1 MNSNQTDLQRID
13 YRQIFPWVHLFRAF
27 RIAIDPRKLILA
39 GLALVVLAAGENL
52 FSYLPFWEAGS
63 KTSRDSTSDQTM
75 LSLPWNEPF
84 GYDVPPLTG
93 SDQAFELNSIL
104 DAPGSAL
111 LSIASNW
118 QLVLRPVR
126 EPLQS
131 TIMLFQGNLSWAGS
145 AVAWTRLLWL
155 LLVWG
160 LFGGAITR
168 IAAVQFARDQNIGL
182 VPALKFAVSR
192 YLSFVSA
199 PLVAVGFLGVLWLM
213 CVAAGLLARIPAVGD
228 VLLGLL
234 WIVPLLLGLGM
245 ALILIGGVPGWPLM
259 YATISTEDS
268 DAFDGFSR
276 SYSYV
281 YSKPWHYLW
290 YAIVAMI
297 YGSVVIFF
305 VITVASLVSYLAFWA
320 VSTGGGFKGI
330 VNIPEDVPTFLTWLN
345 QFSSNSVGELLSMLW
360 MQFWAVLVHGFV
372 YSYFWTSVTIMYFLL
387 RQSEDAVELDV
398 VSLPEDYQSHSEL
411 PLVGVAASD
420 LPVVERP
427 AQDEE
432 KSADATENSE
442 SDDKHDNEG
451 GT

>member
-1 MNSNQTDLQRID
+1 MNSNQTGLQRID
-13 YRQIFPWVHLFRAF
+13 YRRLFPWVHLFRAF
-27 RIAIDPRKLILA
+27 RIAVDPRKLILA
-39 GLALVVLAAGENL
+39 GMAIVTLAAGEAL

-63 KTSRDSTSDQTM
+63 EISEESTSDRLM
-75 LSLPWNEPF
+75 LIFPWQEPF
-84 GYDVPPLTG
+84 GYDVPSLTE
-93 SDQAFELNSIL
+93 SDQEFGLSPIL
-104 DAPGSAL
+104 DAPGTVL

-131 TIMLFQGNLSWAGS
+131 TIMLFQGDLSWAQS

-199 PLVAVGFLGVLWLM
+199 PLVAVGFLGMMWLM
-213 CVAAGLLARIPAVGD
+213 CVAAGYFGRIPAVGD
-228 VLLGLL
+228 VVLGLL
-234 WIVPLLLGLGM
+234 WIVPLLIGLLM
-245 ALILIGGVPGWPLM
+245 TIILIGGVPGWPLM

-276 SYSYV
+276 SCSYV
-281 YSKPWHYLW
+281 YSRPWHYLW
-290 YAIVAMI
+290 YSVVAMI

-305 VITVASLVSYLAFWA
+305 VITVASLGSYLAFWS
-320 VSTGGGFKGI
+320 VSAGGGFKEI
-330 VNIPEDVPTFLTWLN
+330 VNYPKYGF
-345 QFSSNSVGELLSMLW
+345 NSVCELLSLLW
-360 MQFWAVLVHGFV
+360 MQFWAILVHGFV

-398 VSLPEDYQSHSEL
+398 VSLPEDSQSQSEL

-420 LPVVERP
+420 QPVVERP
-427 AQDEE
+427 TQEAKEP
-432 KSADATENSE
+432 SE
-442 SDDKHDNEG
+442 SDGEQGSEEG
-451 GT
+451 S

>member
-1 MNSNQTDLQRID
+1 MNSNQTLLQRID
-13 YRQIFPWVHLFRAF
+13 YRGLFPWVHLFRAF

-39 GLALVVLAAGENL
+39 ALALMSLAAGEYL

-63 KTSRDSTSDQTM
+63 ENQTAPS
-75 LSLPWNEPF
+75 LSWNESW
-84 GYDVPPLTG
+84 GYDVPPFAEG
-93 SDQAFELNSIL
+93 NQASGLNSLL

-111 LSIASNW
+111 LRIASNW

-131 TIMLFQGNLSWAGS
+131 TIMLFQGDLSWAVS

-182 VPALKFAVSR
+182 IPALKFAVSR

-213 CVAAGLLARIPAVGD
+213 CATAGLLARIPVVGD

-281 YSKPWHYLW
+281 YNRPWHFLW
-290 YAIVAMI
+290 YAVVAMI

-305 VITVASLVSYLAFWA
+305 VITVASLVLYLALWA
-320 VSTGGGFKGI
+320 VSTGGGFKDT
-330 VNIPEDVPTFLTWLN
+330 VNIPEDLPAFFTWIN
-345 QFSSNSVGELLSMLW
+345 QFGSNFVGELLAMLW

-398 VSLPEDYQSHSEL
+398 VSLPEDYQSPSEL

-420 LPVVERP
+420 QPVVERP
-427 AQDEE
+427 ARTEEEEEGEQD
-432 KSADATENSE
+432 A
-442 SDDKHDNEG
+442 
-451 GT
+451 

>member
-1 MNSNQTDLQRID
+1 LQRID
-13 YRQIFPWVHLFRAF
+13 YRGLFPWVHLFRAF
-27 RIAIDPRKLILA
+27 QIAIDPRKLILA
-39 GLALVVLAAGENL
+39 GMALVALAAGETL

-63 KTSRDSTSDQTM
+63 KNQTTPH
-75 LSLPWNEPF
+75 LSWNEPF
-84 GYDVPPLTG
+84 GYDGLSFIETDR
-93 SDQAFELNSIL
+93 SLELRSFL
-104 DAPGSAL
+104 DTPGSAL
-111 LSIASNW
+111 FCIASNW

-131 TIMLFQGNLSWAGS
+131 TIMLFQGDLSWAVS

-182 VPALKFAVSR
+182 IPALKFAVSR

-213 CVAAGLLARIPAVGD
+213 CATAGLLARIPVVGD

-281 YSKPWHYLW
+281 YNRPWHFLW
-290 YAIVAMI
+290 YAVVAMI

-305 VITVASLVSYLAFWA
+305 VITVASLVLYLALWA
-320 VSTGGGFKGI
+320 VSTGGGFKDT
-330 VNIPEDVPTFLTWLN
+330 VNIPEDLPAFFTWIN
-345 QFSSNSVGELLSMLW
+345 QFGSNFVGELLAMLW

-398 VSLPEDYQSHSEL
+398 VSLPEDYQSPSEL

-420 LPVVERP
+420 QPVVERL
-427 AQDEE
+427 ARTEEEEEGEQD
-432 KSADATENSE
+432 A
-442 SDDKHDNEG
+442 
-451 GT
+451 

>member
-1 MNSNQTDLQRID
+1 MISNQTDLQRID
-13 YRQIFPWVHLFRAF
+13 YRRLFPWVHLFRAF

-39 GLALVVLAAGENL
+39 GMALVSLAVGEAL

-63 KTSRDSTSDQTM
+63 EISQDSSSDRM
-75 LSLPWNEPF
+75 ILIFPWQEPL

-93 SDQAFELNSIL
+93 SDQALGLNSFL
-104 DAPGSAL
+104 DAPGTVL

-131 TIMLFQGNLSWAGS
+131 TVMLFQGDLSWAGS

-199 PLVAVGFLGVLWLM
+199 PLVAVGFLGVFWIM
-213 CVAAGLLARIPAVGD
+213 CVAAGYFGRIPFVGD
-228 VLLGLL
+228 VVLGLL
-234 WIVPLLLGLGM
+234 WIVPLLLGLVM
-245 ALILIGGVPGWPLM
+245 AIILIGGVPGWPLM

-281 YSKPWHYLW
+281 YSRPWHYLW
-290 YAIVAMI
+290 YAVVAMI

-320 VSTGGGFKGI
+320 VSAGGGFKEI
-330 VNIPEDVPTFLTWLN
+330 VTIPEDVPTFITWMKKG
-345 QFSSNSVGELLSMLW
+345 SSANSVGELLSLLW
-360 MQFWAVLVHGFV
+360 MQLWAVLVHGFV

-398 VSLPEDYQSHSEL
+398 VSLPEDSLSQSEL

-420 LPVVERP
+420 QPVVERP
-427 AQDEE
+427 AKSEE
-432 KSADATENSE
+432 EQKGERDA
-442 SDDKHDNEG
+442 
-451 GT
+451 